1 MDQRNGRIA
10 EAESLVESGR
20 WIDAVKAYAEIV
32 AAGGSDFRIH
42 FNYGTALMHC
52 ARFEQ
57 GRDQFSSALRY
68 RPDSIAALTNLAGAH
83 VNLGN
88 PCSAEEAFR
97 RILALRPDY
106 PTAWV
111 NLGVALADQ
120 GRIGEAI
127 EALQR
132 GFDLAPDDP
141 AARNN
146 LLLHLNYACTDGL
159 GLADIHQTLCAPSPS
174 LPRKPM
180 PDARGRRIRV
190 GYVSNDFRGHSVA
203 YFLVGILA
211 THDRGAFEITCYSL
225 THAPDR
231 MTANFVRMAD
241 HFVDLSTCSDAEAA
255 GRIEADQID
264 ILVDLG
270 GHTSGGRIG
279 IFSFRPAPIQVT
291 YLGYPATTGCPFIDF
306 RMVDAL
312 TDPEGSEPFA
322 TEQLVRLP
330 APFLCYTPNAASPD
344 IAPLPALANG
354 HITFGSFN
362 QSAKISDETLD
373 LWSRVLTGVPD
384 SRMFIKARAFAD
396 ARVCDQFLQRFAERG
411 IDASRLT
418 FSGLIANPQEH
429 LAAYGR
435 VDIALDTFPYHGTT
449 TTCEALWMGV
459 PVITLIGGLHAARVG
474 YTILTA
480 VKLEGLATTSE
491 NDFVA
496 LAAAFSED
504 RSQLASLR
512 SHLRMV
518 VANSPLCD
526 RVRFTRGLEDA
537 YRKMLAGG
545 N

>member
-1 MDQRNGRIA
+1 MDQHNGRA
-10 EAESLVESGR
+10 AKAESLVESGR
-20 WIDAVKAYAEIV
+20 WSEAVEAYAEVV
-32 AAGGSDFRIH
+32 AAGESDFQIH
-42 FNYGTALMHC
+42 FNFGTALMHC
-52 ARFEQ
+52 SRFEK

-68 RPDSIAALTNLAGAH
+68 RPDSIAALTNLAGAQ

-88 PCSAEEAFR
+88 TCAAADTFR
-97 RILALRPDY
+97 RIVTRQPDFH
-106 PTAWV
+106 TAWV

-120 GRIGEAI
+120 GLISEGI

-132 GFDLAPDDP
+132 GFDLAPDDS

-159 GLADIHQTLCAPSPS
+159 GLAEVHQMLCAPIASAA
-174 LPRKPM
+174 RKPLQ
-180 PDARGRRIRV
+180 DTAGRRICI

-203 YFLVGILA
+203 FFLLGILG
-211 THDRGAFEITCYSL
+211 THDRGAFEVFCYSL

-231 MTANFVRMAD
+231 MTENFVRLAE

-270 GHTSGGRIG
+270 GHTSGSRIG
-279 IFSFRPAPIQVT
+279 IFAFRPAPIQAT

-306 RMVDAL
+306 RMVDAH
-312 TDPEGSEPFA
+312 TDPEGSEAFA
-322 TEQLVRLP
+322 TEELIRLP

-354 HITFGSFN
+354 FITFGSFN

-373 LWSRVLTGVPD
+373 LWSGVLAAVPD
-384 SRMFIKARAFAD
+384 SRMFIKARAFSD
-396 ARVCDQFLQRFAERG
+396 TQVCDRFRGRFAERG
-411 IDASRLT
+411 IDASRIS
-418 FSGLIANPQEH
+418 FSGLLANPREH
-429 LAAYGR
+429 LAAYGK
-435 VDIALDTFPYHGTT
+435 VDIALDTFPYNGTT

-459 PVITLIGGLHAARVG
+459 PVISLVGGLHAARVG

-480 VKLEGLATTSE
+480 VGLAGLATTSADE
-491 NDFVA
+491 FVS

-504 RSQLASLR
+504 RGQLAELR
-512 SHLRMV
+512 GHLRMV

-526 RVRFTRGLEDA
+526 RARFTKGLEDA
-537 YRKMLAGG
+537 YRKMVDS
-545 N
+545 